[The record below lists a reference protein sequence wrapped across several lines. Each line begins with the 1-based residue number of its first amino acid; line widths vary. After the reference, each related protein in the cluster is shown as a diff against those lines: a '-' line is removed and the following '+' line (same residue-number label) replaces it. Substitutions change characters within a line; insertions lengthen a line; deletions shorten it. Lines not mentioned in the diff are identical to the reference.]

1 VSEELVAEVS
11 EELNVRSVEPLDS
24 QAGLVDFSVKANFR
38 ELGRR
43 FAKATPRIAEAISA
57 HDPGELVRALRE
69 DSSFTFTI
77 DGEEVAIGPDDV
89 IITESPREGWAVA
102 SDAEES
108 VAIDLLIDDDLRRA
122 GLARELVRVI
132 QEARKGAGFEI
143 TDRITVTWDSED
155 DDVIAT
161 FAQYA
166 SDIASEVLAL
176 DISPEQ
182 HSPADSG
189 TARVQ
194 VNTELPVQIS
204 VARVAR

>member
-1 VSEELVAEVS
+1 M
-11 EELNVRSVEPLDS
+11 
-24 QAGLVDFSVKANFR
+24 
-38 ELGRR
+38 
-43 FAKATPRIAEAISA
+43 
-57 HDPGELVRALRE
+57 
-69 DSSFTFTI
+69 
-77 DGEEVAIGPDDV
+77 

-161 FAQYA
+161 FAHYA